1 MKTYMARDVD
11 IEKKWHIVD
20 ADGKTVGRL
29 ATKVAMTLMGKDK
42 PQYTPHA
49 DSGDFVIVVNAEKVN
64 FSGKKWNQKTYYS
77 HSGYP
82 GGLKSITA
90 ENLLKTK
97 PEEIIRKAVW
107 GMLPKNKWQNRLIK
121 RLKIYTGNG
130 HPHKAQEP
138 EVLEV

>member
-42 PQYTPHA
+42 PQFTPHA

-64 FSGKKWNQKTYYS
+64 FTGKKWNQKTYYS

-90 ENLLKTK
+90 ENLLKVK

-107 GMLPKNKWQNRLIK
+107 GMLPKNKWQSRLIK
-121 RLKIYTGNG
+121 RLKIYTGNA